1 MGAEEQMRGKLIAV
15 EGVEASGK
23 STQAERLARHLGALL
38 TREPGGTALGERLRE
53 LLLDPRVGM
62 TERAEALLIAAD
74 RAQHVAEVVMPALS
88 AGRDV
93 VSDRWIPSSL
103 AYQGFG
109 RGLPVEQVRE
119 ISLWATD
126 GLDADLVVL
135 LDAPVEFAAARRRP
149 GSDRF
154 EREGR
159 EFHEAVRQGYLALAE
174 SDPESWVVVDASGTV
189 EEVWV
194 RVRTAVEER
203 LAR

>member
-1 MGAEEQMRGKLIAV
+1 MRGKLIAV